1 MFSHP
6 RLQTKLKE
14 IQRREENEIA
24 SLISIMYYMPLST
37 VVMHVPHVLDF
48 LRRYQRLWRELT
60 ELGLTDEKGGQRHHS
75 IRVLPPMGGGVAV
88 MEGAAE
94 VAAAPAA
101 PHPDVIRGEVVMT
114 VEQGSFVLLGV
125 DLLQNI
131 TSCLQ
136 SHPPEAKA
144 ELMLSDGD
152 TLVVGKLRL
161 PELSHRMRSREM
173 CGLQSELA
181 DMWSST
187 TKKRKKIEE
196 EGEVEKEEEERD
208 SKRTLPI
215 LTGVQRERM
224 MMLHRSSLGKLTGVF
239 ERYLFLKD

>member
-1 MFSHP
+1 
-6 RLQTKLKE
+6 
-14 IQRREENEIA
+14 
-24 SLISIMYYMPLST
+24 
-37 VVMHVPHVLDF
+37 
-48 LRRYQRLWRELT
+48 
-60 ELGLTDEKGGQRHHS
+60 
-75 IRVLPPMGGGVAV
+75 
-88 MEGAAE
+88 
-94 VAAAPAA
+94 
-101 PHPDVIRGEVVMT
+101 MT

-161 PELSHRMRSREM
+161 PELSHRMRSHEM

-196 EGEVEKEEEERD
+196 EG
-208 SKRTLPI
+208 SA
-215 LTGVQRERM
+215 
-224 MMLHRSSLGKLTGVF
+224 
-239 ERYLFLKD
+239 